1 MNEQQ
6 ELKQDPVSI
15 DKKRVAIALV
25 GLAVLLGVG
34 AVWAKEALPNF
45 LAEKNTQLQQKTAEK
60 NSSGQVAGEQI
71 DEQKEELQK
80 QIQEIKTNVT
90 NLKPEDIK
98 QQAPVQKIL
107 GDLDELAKK
116 ASESA
121 KILDVK
127 GNLCEEAKK
136 RFCE

>member
-136 RFCE
+136 RF

>member
-1 MNEQQ
+1 M
-6 ELKQDPVSI
+6 
-15 DKKRVAIALV
+15 
-25 GLAVLLGVG
+25 GVG